1 MAAANRVDTGRPDEL
16 LKMTIKIGLPIGQAL
31 GVVMYVCI
39 CRAVTLSRLEA
50 LAASGVTTLD
60 AVERACGAGGDC
72 GTCRDDIT
80 RVLAVECSSRR
91 PQSKAA

>member
-1 MAAANRVDTGRPDEL
+1 
-16 LKMTIKIGLPIGQAL
+16 MTIKIGLWMRPF

-50 LAASGVTTLD
+50 LAASGATTLD

-72 GTCRDDIT
+72 GTCREDIAD
-80 RVLAVECSSRR
+80 VLAEACASRR

>member
-1 MAAANRVDTGRPDEL
+1 
-16 LKMTIKIGLPIGQAL
+16 
-31 GVVMYVCI
+31 MYVCI

-50 LAASGVTTLD
+50 LAASGTDTLD

-80 RVLAVECSSRR
+80 RVLAGECGSRQ

>member
-1 MAAANRVDTGRPDEL
+1 
-16 LKMTIKIGLPIGQAL
+16 
-31 GVVMYVCI
+31 MYVCI

-50 LAASGVTTLD
+50 LAASGATTLD

-72 GTCRDDIT
+72 GTCRDDIA
-80 RVLAVECSSRR
+80 RVLAEACTSPR

>member
-1 MAAANRVDTGRPDEL
+1 
-16 LKMTIKIGLPIGQAL
+16 MTIKIAPPPGPGA

-50 LAASGVTTLD
+50 LAGSGVNTLD

-72 GTCRDDIT
+72 GTCRDDIR
-80 RVLAVECSSRR
+80 RVLTAERSAVQPR
-91 PQSKAA
+91 SKAA

>member
-1 MAAANRVDTGRPDEL
+1 
-16 LKMTIKIGLPIGQAL
+16 
-31 GVVMYVCI
+31 VVMYVCI
-39 CRAVTLSRLEA
+39 CRAVTLSHLQA

-80 RVLAVECSSRR
+80 DVLAVECSSCR